1 MTTNKVFS
9 FRTDEEHIDMLEE
22 LKKEEEKKVGYKIT
36 YSQLIS
42 KMINQKAKEFGI
54 STEGKS
60 NDSSK

>member
-9 FRTDEEHIDMLEE
+9 FRTDEEHIEMLEE

>member
-9 FRTDEEHIDMLEE
+9 FRTDEEHIKMLNE
-22 LKKEEEKKVGYKIT
+22 LKEEEEKKVGYKIT